1 MISLTPINA
10 VSNSPRRRS
19 ISIGSGRR
27 SSIKRNSQVNGS
39 NKQRSFIGK
48 NSMAGIR
55 ESSPPDN
62 QK

>member
-19 ISIGSGRR
+19 ISIGSGRN
-27 SSIKRNSQVNGS
+27 SIVKRNSQVNGS
-39 NKQRSFIGK
+39 SKQRSFVGK
-48 NSMAGIR
+48 NSMSGIR